1 MNVEKKF
8 NDDFL
13 YRMRDEVLR
22 KVEKSEEYQELSREA
37 EQLSGEFPVV

>member
-22 KVEKSEEYQELSREA
+22 KVEKNEEY
-37 EQLSGEFPVV
+37 

>member
-13 YRMRDEVLR
+13 YRMRDEVQR
-22 KVEKSEEYQELSREA
+22 KVEKNEEY
-37 EQLSGEFPVV
+37 